1 MTSATGSKNSAGVT
15 LVELILV
22 MALLLTILAMVAP
35 RLGAFSRE
43 RVLISEG
50 DVVLAMLHTAR
61 DRSAAEAATYRFQVE
76 SDGAACR
83 LYRQTGGRFESLPDR
98 PDGLHLLPQ
107 ETRIRIERTDGGDAE
122 FIEFRPTGECTPSS
136 VYVTRDDEA
145 PVVVRARTPL
155 EAYRLIEPG
164 QEGRP

>member
-1 MTSATGSKNSAGVT
+1 MTSATGSRNRLGVT

-22 MALLLTILAMVAP
+22 MALLLTVLAMVAP

-50 DVVLAMLHTAR
+50 DVVLAMLRTAR
-61 DRSAAEAATYRFQVE
+61 DRSVAEAAVYRFRIE

-83 LYRQTGGRFESLPDR
+83 LYRQAGGRFEPLPDR

-107 ETRIRIERTDGGDAE
+107 ETRIRIERADDSDGE
-122 FIEFRPTGECTPSS
+122 FIEFHPTGECTPGSL
-136 VYVTRDDEA
+136 YVTRGDES

-155 EAYRLIEPG
+155 EAFRLIEPG
-164 QEGRP
+164 GEDQP